1 LTAYIPS
8 AIHRPD
14 ALSGAAA
21 EIAEA
26 PATRAPERHRP
37 ARQHIV
43 TRTPWLQ

>member
-26 PATRAPERHRP
+26 PATRAPDGIARP
-37 ARQHIV
+37 GSIS
-43 TRTPWLQ
+43 